1 MDPDLLTQ
9 LVRAGNDGVIPA
21 PLAGEDMA
29 AYKFRA
35 ACAGAV
41 VAAKWLE
48 TKMAEE
54 KKAAEERRNDHGFDG
69 NGLSGAAMGGGRPDD
84 VTVTSPDAPMR
95 TAAEI
100 EEIFRRPQTS
110 QPTVLGAGT
119 RGDQWHDQ
127 DRHPD
132 EIGVD

>member
-21 PLAGEDMA
+21 PLAGEDMR

-41 VAAKWLE
+41 VAAQWMEK
-48 TKMAEE
+48 TMAE
-54 KKAAEERRNDHGFDG
+54 KAQAAKRADDPET
-69 NGLSGAAMGGGRPDD
+69 SGAGMGGGRPDD
-84 VTVTSPDAPMR
+84 VTGTSPGK
-95 TAAEI
+95 TA
-100 EEIFRRPQTS
+100 EEIDEILRRPH
-110 QPTVLGAGT
+110 LNGAGT
-119 RGDQWHDQ
+119 RGD
-127 DRHPD
+127 RYYVPIE